1 MSSTKPH
8 DAISIS
14 KSMNYR
20 PIRLELLASVLSPRG
35 VRRLCFSLGIQEL
48 VPAVPRN
55 SLCPAPAPYT
65 PVAARPVIRLSAG

>member
-1 MSSTKPH
+1 LADPTQ
-8 DAISIS
+8 
-14 KSMNYR
+14 
-20 PIRLELLASVLSPRG
+20 LLASVLSPRG

-65 PVAARPVIRLSAG
+65 PVAARPVIRLPAD